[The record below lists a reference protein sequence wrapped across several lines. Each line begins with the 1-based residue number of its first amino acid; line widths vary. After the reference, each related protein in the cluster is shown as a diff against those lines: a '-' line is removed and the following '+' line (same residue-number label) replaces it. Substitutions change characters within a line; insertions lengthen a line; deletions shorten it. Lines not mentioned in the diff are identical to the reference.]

1 MGENAGLPPRE
12 HGQRLE
18 GHSERRGR
26 EIDEGR
32 ECSGALILEWEMY
45 SRDAAME
52 LVGWVLEAG
61 DATRCWVVEME
72 WAWMR
77 NLDH

>member
-1 MGENAGLPPRE
+1 MGEDAGLPPRE

-32 ECSGALILEWEMY
+32 ECSGVLTLEWEMY
-45 SRDAAME
+45 SRDGAT
-52 LVGWVLEAG
+52 VLAE
-61 DATRCWVVEME
+61 
-72 WAWMR
+72 
-77 NLDH
+77 